1 MERKWTEAQNAAIDV
16 RGKDLLISAAA
27 GSGKTATL
35 TERII
40 RSLLDEDDPADIS
53 KLLVVTFTRAAAA
66 ELRQRISD
74 ALTKALAANPA
85 NRHLSEQ
92 LIKIGN
98 AKICTIDSFY
108 LDLLREN
115 FSALG
120 LPPSFR
126 IADTAQTE
134 LLSLDIMS
142 DTVNR
147 FYDSDTEGFS
157 LFSESFVNIRNA
169 SQLPHI
175 LLNLYSHV
183 SSYPEGIEFIKKC
196 AEDSRTSAEGDFF
209 ESSYGKILC
218 RNTSDNVKYFISAL
232 SDAVEA
238 ISTDELLSEYYLPSF
253 AYDLTF
259 CRDLLEILSTG
270 GYARSRAHLLS
281 YAPIKLRSLPKG
293 TASELSTSIKDR
305 RTKIT
310 NEIRKIGEKSFGL
323 TPDNIS
329 KALKQTAD
337 ITLTLYN
344 LMSEFEKKLGEEKL
358 QRGICDFGDIR
369 RYALRLLVAP
379 DGSPTDSARAI
390 SERYSEIY
398 IDEYQDVDRVQDMI
412 FKAISKGNN
421 RFMVGDIK
429 QSIYGFRG
437 AEPHVFASYRTSFP
451 IHGSEAAQSAEN
463 EAIFMS
469 NNFRCDENVIRFT
482 NAVCS
487 YLFGI
492 CAENIGYT
500 KEDDLVFSKIPPSED
515 YISPKVEMSIIVP
528 PEDGESLY
536 VSNAENNRAAEARYI
551 VSKIAELMKYEKKAD
566 GSPIT
571 PSDIAVLFRS
581 KSMKNALK
589 QALDEAGMA
598 YSGAEDDR
606 YFENPDVL
614 LMLSLLNVIDNPHR
628 DIYLA
633 GALRSPIFDFSAE
646 ELIDIRGAA
655 DISHSLFEALEE
667 YSKLEDDTAHKCR
680 RFISVLSKWRF
691 LTHSLP
697 VDKLIKRIYSSAEFL
712 ASGLVVSQNLLLLY
726 EYARHFES
734 GSFRGLYD
742 FIEYINT
749 LIAEGKKFDTAS
761 SEGGEN
767 AISLMTIHHS
777 KGLEFPVCFL
787 CGTSGEFNRED
798 FKDSLL
804 FEYSAGIAMKLPD
817 GTGFARINTPM
828 REAVAS
834 KIITSQLEEEM
845 RVLYVA
851 MTRAR
856 ERLYITASTS
866 KTPEKLI
873 ADAQT
878 ARAYSGRYVLMRC
891 KSYLEWILL
900 SLSGVEHTEVYDIE
914 FLPADT
920 VYATVSSGALPEST
934 EPRGEVDEELYARL
948 REKFGF
954 EYPYARHSKL
964 PAKLSVSRLYP
975 DMLDENEDGVSLFEN
990 EKKTDVPDIL
1000 LNVDRQKLSA
1010 TERGTATHL
1019 FMQFCDF
1026 ERLSRTGVREELSRL
1041 IEERF
1046 LPASAE
1052 EQVFLEELEAFCSSE
1067 LFSKILGAK
1076 QIWREQRFNILLP
1089 PSMFSSDE
1097 DLIASL
1103 GDEMLAVQGVIDLI
1117 VMNGDGS
1124 LELYD
1129 YKTDRLSRAERSSDE
1144 LLGQKMKTLHSEQL
1158 SYYKTAVER
1167 LFDKKCDTVA
1177 IYSTHAAKTVVL

>member
-1 MERKWTEAQNAAIDV
+1 MERKWTEAQQAAIRV
-16 RGKDLLISAAA
+16 HGKDLLISAAA

-40 RSLLDEDDPADIS
+40 RSLLDEENPADIS

-74 ALTKALAANPA
+74 ALTKALAENPS

-115 FSALG
+115 FSSLG

-134 LLSLDIMS
+134 LLALEIMS

-147 FYDSDTEGFS
+147 FYDSDTERFS
-157 LFSESFVNIRNA
+157 LFSESFVNIRNS

-183 SSYPEGIEFIKKC
+183 SSYPEGIEFIKDC
-196 AEDSRTSAEGDFF
+196 AEGCTASADSDFF
-209 ESSYGKILC
+209 ESSYGKIL
-218 RNTSDNVKYFISAL
+218 RDNTFDNVKYFISVL
-232 SDAVEA
+232 SDAVD
-238 ISTDELLSEYYLPSF
+238 IMSTDELLSQCYLPSF

-259 CRDLLEILSTG
+259 CRDLFDILSTD
-270 GYARSRAHLLS
+270 GYARSRAHILS
-281 YAPIKLRSLPKG
+281 YDPIKLKSLPKG
-293 TASELSTSIKDR
+293 TASELSTSLKER
-305 RTKIT
+305 RTQIT
-310 NEIRKIGEKSFGL
+310 AAIKALGKKSFGL

-329 KALKQTAD
+329 RALKNTAD
-337 ITLTLYN
+337 ITLTLYS
-344 LMSEFEKKLGEEKL
+344 LMSEFEKKLSEEKL
-358 QRGICDFGDIR
+358 QRGICDFDDVR
-369 RYALRLLVAP
+369 RYALRLLVSP

-437 AEPHVFASYRTSFP
+437 AEPHVFASYRASFP
-451 IHGSEAAQSAEN
+451 IHGSDKAVNAES
-463 EAIFMS
+463 ESIFMS
-469 NNFRCDENVIRFT
+469 NNFRCDENIIKFT

-492 CAENIGYT
+492 CDENIGYT
-500 KEDDLVFSKIPPSED
+500 KEDDLVFSKMPPSGD
-515 YISPKVEMSIIVP
+515 YLSPKVKMSIIVP
-528 PEDGESLY
+528 PSDEESDY

-551 VSKIAELMKYEKKAD
+551 VSKISELLNQEKKAD

-589 QALDEAGMA
+589 QAFDEAGMA
-598 YSGAEDDR
+598 YSGAEDDK

-633 GALRSPIFDFSAE
+633 GTLRSPIFDISAE
-646 ELIDIRGAA
+646 ELIDIRSAA
-655 DISHSLFEALEE
+655 DTSYSLFEALEE
-667 YSKLEDDTAHKCR
+667 YSKRDDDTAQKCR

-697 VDKLIKRIYSSAEFL
+697 VDKLIKRIYSSAEFS
-712 ASGLVVSQNLLLLY
+712 ASGLVVSENLLLLY

-761 SEGGEN
+761 SDGTEN

-817 GTGFARINTPM
+817 TTGFARINTPM

-873 ADAQT
+873 SNAQNS
-878 ARAYSGRYVLMRC
+878 RAYSGRYVLLKC

-900 SLSGVEHTEVYDIE
+900 SLSGEEHSDIYDIE
-914 FLPADT
+914 FIPADQIH
-920 VYATVSSGALPEST
+920 AAVSSGVLPESKGSDA
-934 EPRGEVDEELYARL
+934 EIDEELYEIL
-948 REKFGF
+948 LKKFDF
-954 EYPYARHSKL
+954 EYPYAEHSKL

-975 DMLDENEDGVSLFEN
+975 DMLDENEDGVSMFEN
-990 EKKTDVPDIL
+990 DKKTNVPDIL
-1000 LNVDRQKLSA
+1000 LNADTQKASA
-1010 TERGTATHL
+1010 AERGTATHL

-1026 ERLSRTGVREELSRL
+1026 KRLSSTSVREELCRL

-1052 EQVFLEELEAFCSSE
+1052 KNVFIDEIERFKESE
-1067 LFSKILGAK
+1067 LFEKVLNAR
-1076 QIWREQRFNILLP
+1076 QLWREQRFNILLP

-1097 DLIASL
+1097 ALITSL

-1117 VMNGDGS
+1117 IMNGDGS
-1124 LELYD
+1124 IELYD
-1129 YKTDRLSRAERSSDE
+1129 YKTDRLSRAELSNDA
-1144 LLGQKMKTLHSEQL
+1144 LLQKKMRALHAEQL
-1158 SYYKTAVER
+1158 SYYKTAVEC
-1167 LFDKKCDTVA
+1167 LFNRRCDSVA
-1177 IYSTHAAKTVVL
+1177 IYSTHAAKTVIL